1 MDNTIKLKKRS
12 VSNKIKRSGDDIAV
26 DVIGGILLFF
36 CAFMAILPFI
46 MIASGSVSNEK
57 SVIAEGYSIFPKDF
71 TLDAYKYLFANSEQV
86 IDAYKIT
93 LFVSCFGTFLSLNII
108 TMAAFVLY
116 RKDFRARNVISF
128 FFYFTTLF
136 NGGMVATYIFA
147 VRYLG
152 IKDSLVALFLPHMF
166 TVFYAIVMRSFITT
180 TVPTSIIE
188 SAKIDGANDLTIYFR
203 IVLPLLKPALASVG
217 MFIFLAY
224 WNDWSN
230 SMLYINSTN
239 KVSIQY
245 LLYKTIGAAAAYER
259 VASVGD
265 VMGAV
270 ELPTETFKLA
280 MTVITILP
288 IVFVYPFVQKYFVR
302 GITVGA
308 VKGW

>member
-1 MDNTIKLKKRS
+1 MESSLKLKKKS

-26 DVIGGILLFF
+26 DIIGKLLLLI
-36 CAFMAILPFI
+36 CASVAILPFI

-57 SVIAEGYSIFPKDF
+57 TIIATGYSIFPKNF
-71 TLDAYKYLFANSEQV
+71 TLDAYKYLFSNAEQV
-86 IDAYKIT
+86 INAYKVT
-93 LFVSCFGTFLSLNII
+93 VFVSVFGTFLSLTLI
-108 TMAAFVLY
+108 TMSAFVLY
-116 RKDFRARNVISF
+116 RKDFRARNAISF
-128 FFYFTTLF
+128 LFYFTTLF
-136 NGGMVATYIFA
+136 NGGMVASYIFA

-152 IKDSLVALFLPHMF
+152 IKDNIIALFLPHMF
-166 TVFYAIVMRSFITT
+166 TVFYTIVMRSFITT
-180 TVPTSIIE
+180 TVPVSIIE
-188 SAKIDGANDLTIYFR
+188 SAKIDGANDLTIFFR

-217 MFIFLAY
+217 MFIFLSY

-230 SMLYINSTN
+230 SMLYINSPN

-245 LLYKTIGAAAAYER
+245 LLYKTVGAAAAYER
-259 VASVGD
+259 VASVSD
-265 VMGAV
+265 VAGSV

-308 VKGW
+308 VKG

>member
-1 MDNTIKLKKRS
+1 MENIVKLKKKS
-12 VSNKIKRSGDDIAV
+12 ATNKIKRSGDDIAV
-26 DVIGGILLFF
+26 DLIGGILLFLCGF
-36 CAFMAILPFI
+36 VAILPFI
-46 MIASGSVSNEK
+46 MIAAGSVSNEK
-57 SVIAEGYSIFPKDF
+57 EIIATGYSVLPKGF
-71 TLDAYKYLFANSEQV
+71 TLDAYKYLFSNADQV
-86 IDAYKIT
+86 INGYKVT
-93 LFVSCFGTFLSLNII
+93 VFVSFLGTFLSLNII
-108 TMAAFVLY
+108 TMASFVLY

-152 IKDSLVALFLPHMF
+152 IKDNLVALFLPHMF
-166 TVFYAIVMRSFITT
+166 NVFYTIVMRSFMTT

-188 SAKIDGANDLTIYFR
+188 SAKIDGANDLKIYFR

-217 MFIFLAY
+217 MFIFLSY

-230 SMLYINSTN
+230 SMLYINSSN

-245 LLYKTIGAAAAYER
+245 LLYKTLGAAANYER
-259 VASVGD
+259 VAAAGD
-265 VMGAV
+265 VALSV

-280 MTVITILP
+280 MTVVTILP
-288 IVFVYPFVQKYFVR
+288 IVFVYPFVQKYFVK

-308 VKGW
+308 VKG

>member
-1 MDNTIKLKKRS
+1 MENIVKLKKKS
-12 VSNKIKRSGDDIAV
+12 ATNKIKRSGDDIAV
-26 DVIGGILLFF
+26 DLIGGILLFLCGF
-36 CAFMAILPFI
+36 VAILPFI
-46 MIASGSVSNEK
+46 MIAAGSVSNEK
-57 SVIAEGYSIFPKDF
+57 EIIATGYSVLPKGF
-71 TLDAYKYLFANSEQV
+71 TLDAYKYLFSNADQV
-86 IDAYKIT
+86 INGYKVT
-93 LFVSCFGTFLSLNII
+93 VFVSFLGTFLSLNII
-108 TMAAFVLY
+108 TMASFVLY

-152 IKDSLVALFLPHMF
+152 IKDNLIALFLPHMF
-166 TVFYAIVMRSFITT
+166 NVFYTIVMRSFMTT

-188 SAKIDGANDLTIYFR
+188 SAKIDGANDLKIYFR

-217 MFIFLAY
+217 MFIFLSY

-230 SMLYINSTN
+230 SMLYINSSN

-245 LLYKTIGAAAAYER
+245 LLYKTLGAAANYER
-259 VASVGD
+259 VAAAGD
-265 VMGAV
+265 VALSV

-280 MTVITILP
+280 MTVVTILP
-288 IVFVYPFVQKYFVR
+288 IVFVYPFVQKYFVK

-308 VKGW
+308 VKG

>member
-1 MDNTIKLKKRS
+1 LENIVKIKKKS
-12 VSNKIKRSGDDIAV
+12 ASNKIKRSSDDIAV
-26 DVIGGILLFF
+26 DLIGGILLFLCGF
-36 CAFMAILPFI
+36 VAILPFI
-46 MIASGSVSNEK
+46 MIAAGSVWYEK
-57 SVIAEGYSIFPKDF
+57 EIIATGYSVLPKGF
-71 TLDAYKYLFANSEQV
+71 TLDAYKYLFSNADQV
-86 IDAYKIT
+86 INGYKVT
-93 LFVSCFGTFLSLNII
+93 VFVSFFGTFLSLNII
-108 TMAAFVLY
+108 TMASFVLY
-116 RKDFRARNVISF
+116 RKDFKARNVISF

-152 IKDSLVALFLPHMF
+152 IKDNLIALFLPHMF
-166 TVFYAIVMRSFITT
+166 NVFYTIVMRSFMTT

-188 SAKIDGANDLTIYFR
+188 SAKIDGANDLKIYFR

-217 MFIFLAY
+217 MFIFLSY

-230 SMLYINSTN
+230 SMLYINSSE

-245 LLYKTIGAAAAYER
+245 LLYKTLGAAANYER
-259 VASVGD
+259 VAAAGD
-265 VMGAV
+265 VALSV

-280 MTVITILP
+280 MTVVTILP

-308 VKGW
+308 VKG

>member
-1 MDNTIKLKKRS
+1 MENIVKIKKKS
-12 VSNKIKRSGDDIAV
+12 ASNKIKRSSDDIAV
-26 DVIGGILLFF
+26 DLIGGILLFLCGF
-36 CAFMAILPFI
+36 VAILPFI
-46 MIASGSVSNEK
+46 MIAAGSVSNEK
-57 SVIAEGYSIFPKDF
+57 EIIATGYSVLPKGF
-71 TLDAYKYLFANSEQV
+71 TLDAYKYLFSNADQV
-86 IDAYKIT
+86 INGYKVT
-93 LFVSCFGTFLSLNII
+93 VFVSFFGTFLSLNII
-108 TMAAFVLY
+108 TMASFVLY
-116 RKDFRARNVISF
+116 RKDFKARNVISF

-152 IKDSLVALFLPHMF
+152 IKDNLIALFLPHMF
-166 TVFYAIVMRSFITT
+166 NVFYTIVMRSFMTT

-188 SAKIDGANDLTIYFR
+188 SAKIDGANDLKIYFR

-217 MFIFLAY
+217 MFIFLSY

-230 SMLYINSTN
+230 SMLYINSSE

-245 LLYKTIGAAAAYER
+245 LLYKTLGAAANYER
-259 VASVGD
+259 VAAAGD
-265 VMGAV
+265 VALSV

-280 MTVITILP
+280 MTVVTILP

-308 VKGW
+308 VKG

>member
-1 MDNTIKLKKRS
+1 LENIVKIKKKS
-12 VSNKIKRSGDDIAV
+12 ASNKIKRSSDDIAV
-26 DVIGGILLFF
+26 DLIGGILLFLCGF
-36 CAFMAILPFI
+36 VAILPFI
-46 MIASGSVSNEK
+46 MIAAGSVSNEK
-57 SVIAEGYSIFPKDF
+57 EIIATGYSVLPKGF
-71 TLDAYKYLFANSEQV
+71 TLDAYKYLFSNADQV
-86 IDAYKIT
+86 INGYKVT
-93 LFVSCFGTFLSLNII
+93 VFVSFFGTFLSLNII
-108 TMAAFVLY
+108 TMASFVLY
-116 RKDFRARNVISF
+116 RKDFKARNVISF

-152 IKDSLVALFLPHMF
+152 IKDNLIALFLPHMF
-166 TVFYAIVMRSFITT
+166 NVFYTIVMRSFMTT

-188 SAKIDGANDLTIYFR
+188 SAKIDGANDLKIYFR

-217 MFIFLAY
+217 MFIFLSY

-230 SMLYINSTN
+230 SMLYINSSE

-245 LLYKTIGAAAAYER
+245 LLYKTLGAAANYER
-259 VASVGD
+259 VAAAGD
-265 VMGAV
+265 VALSV

-280 MTVITILP
+280 MTVVTILP

-308 VKGW
+308 VKG